1 MNALITPP
9 QLAAQLH
16 TDAPTIVLD
25 CRNSLNDPQ
34 AGLAEYTAAHIP
46 SAHHL
51 DLARDLSGPV
61 GKHGGRHPLPD
72 FNALAQKLAGLGAN
86 NDSHFIVYDASNGAF
101 ACRAWWLLRHGGID
115 KVSLLNGGWPAWQ
128 AHNLPTEG
136 GTASPS
142 APAGKLSLSPG
153 QMPTINHAE
162 LLAQWPALQLVDC
175 REAPRYLG
183 TTEPID
189 PIAGHIPGAR
199 NLPWLGAIA
208 DSGEV
213 KSADAQIQRW
223 EQAGLTEP
231 DNNTVLYCGSGVTAC
246 VNLFALALAGK
257 TARLYPGSWSDW
269 CSYVDN
275 SQSPGSNRQARVAT
289 G

>member
-25 CRNSLNDPQ
+25 CRNSLSDPQ
-34 AGLAEYTAAHIP
+34 AGLAEFNADHIP
-46 SAHHL
+46 GAHHL

-61 GKHGGRHPLPD
+61 AEHGGRHPLPD
-72 FNALAQKLAGLGAN
+72 FNDLAQTLAGLGAN
-86 NDSHFIVYDASNGAF
+86 NDSLFVVYDASNGAF

-115 KVSLLNGGWPAWQ
+115 KVSVLNGGWPAWQ
-128 AHNLPTEG
+128 AHKLPTEQG
-136 GTASPS
+136 AASLPEQ
-142 APAGKLSLSPG
+142 PGNITLTPG
-153 QMPTINHAE
+153 QMPTINHAD
-162 LLAQWPALQLVDC
+162 LLAKWSSLQLVDS
-175 REAPRYLG
+175 RETARYLG

-199 NLPWLGAIA
+199 NLPWQGAIA
-208 DSGEV
+208 DSGEF

-223 EQAGLTEP
+223 QQAGLQ
-231 DNNTVLYCGSGVTAC
+231 DADHNTVLYCGSGVTAC
-246 VNLFALALAGK
+246 VNVFALALAGK
-257 TARLYPGSWSDW
+257 SARLYPGSWSDW

-275 SQSPGSNRQARVAT
+275 SQSPNSNRQARVAT